1 MNPIPLADET
11 RLATLVSNLT
21 ATSCRWADQAACAHT
36 SSGVDTYF
44 PENGELPPADAL
56 SLCRSC
62 PVAAEC
68 LATALVHESQDGYRF
83 GWWGGVGPDER
94 AQIALRLGLQTVPV
108 ELDVR
113 EPADLARYL
122 RSQEHTI
129 ASIAAVL
136 GCTERTVY
144 RYLAN
149 PAA

>member
-1 MNPIPLADET
+1 MNPIPRADEI
-11 RLATLVSNLT
+11 RVAALVSNPT
-21 ATSCRWADQAACAHT
+21 ATSGRWTDQAACADI

-56 SLCRSC
+56 NLCWSC

-122 RSQEHTI
+122 RSHDHTI
-129 ASIAAVL
+129 TSIAALL
-136 GCTERTVY
+136 GCAERTVY
-144 RYLAN
+144 RYLAD